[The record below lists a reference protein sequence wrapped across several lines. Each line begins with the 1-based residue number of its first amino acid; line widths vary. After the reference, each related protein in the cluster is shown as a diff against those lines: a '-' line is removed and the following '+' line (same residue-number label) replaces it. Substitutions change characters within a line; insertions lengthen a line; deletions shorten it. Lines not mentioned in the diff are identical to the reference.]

1 MISDLLVLLKFE
13 NLKCVLVVVLRHTN
27 RKITVVSI
35 CTEYIARG
43 ISTDQEC
50 EFGALTEGNIS
61 CTDQKNNYL
70 CIYYQDMLKTY
81 IRETKLFEFSQDM
94 ER

>member
-1 MISDLLVLLKFE
+1 MFRSAL
-13 NLKCVLVVVLRHTN
+13 
-27 RKITVVSI
+27 S
-35 CTEYIARG
+35 YIARG